1 MRATIAKAYQ
11 YILQAAGTY
20 GALVALVCFAGL
32 PARLSAGQPLIVP
45 LAVTA
50 TALLIAVTLMRPSL
64 VPVWFLSPR
73 RPAQLLPVLSGNGLL
88 PVLYVLP
95 CLGAAAVFGLPE
107 ALSRVLATGL
117 AAVPFGLFGLALLA
131 GLALCLWPERGDGT
145 AQAPVVPRRPQMPR
159 LSPEALADL
168 RRQLSA

>member
-1 MRATIAKAYQ
+1 MRDTIAKAYQ

-32 PARLSAGQPLIVP
+32 PARLSAGQSVIVP

-73 RPAQLLPVLSGNGLL
+73 RPAQLLPVLLGNGML
-88 PVLYVLP
+88 PMLFVLP
-95 CLGAAAVFGLPE
+95 CMGAAAVFHLPE
-107 ALSRVLATGL
+107 PFSRALATGL

-131 GLALCLWPERGDGT
+131 GLALCLWPEHGDNT
-145 AQAPVVPRRPQMPR
+145 AQAPVVPRRPQIPR
-159 LSPEALADL
+159 LSPEAQVL
-168 RRQLSA
+168 RRRRST